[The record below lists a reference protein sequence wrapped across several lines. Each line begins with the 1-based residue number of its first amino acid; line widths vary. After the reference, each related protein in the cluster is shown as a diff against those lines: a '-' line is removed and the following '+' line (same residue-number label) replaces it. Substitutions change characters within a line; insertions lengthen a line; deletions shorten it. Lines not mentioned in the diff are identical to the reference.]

1 MNKEIE
7 MNMLKELQENK
18 NAFTDFETKYNN
30 LESNMMNYIQARDAT
45 ILQQSNRL
53 NELNQELQC
62 LKNSKSFRIGR
73 IITWLPR
80 KIRDYLKR

>member
-7 MNMLKELQENK
+7 MNMLKEL
-18 NAFTDFETKYNN
+18 
-30 LESNMMNYIQARDAT
+30 
-45 ILQQSNRL
+45 
-53 NELNQELQC
+53 QELQC